1 MTTVKLTKNA
11 DLAAFLRTVNN
22 CSGEV
27 FFSTDQGDHL
37 NLKSMLSQ
45 YLFSVAA
52 GDRALLLNGEVSC
65 EDERDRAMLR
75 PYFAV
80 EQGE

>member
-1 MTTVKLTKNA
+1 MKLTKNA
-11 DLAAFLRTVNN
+11 DLAAFLQAVNS
-22 CSGEV
+22 CSGTV

-37 NLKSMLSQ
+37 DLKSILSQ

-52 GDRALLLNGEVSC
+52 GDYALLFKGDVTCDNEQ
-65 EDERDRAMLR
+65 DRTMLL
-75 PYFAV
+75 PYFTA

>member
-1 MTTVKLTKNA
+1 MKLAKNA
-11 DLAAFLRTVNN
+11 DLAAFLRTVNG

-52 GDRALLLNGEVSC
+52 GDHALLLKGEVSC
-65 EDERDRAMLR
+65 ENEGDCAILL
-75 PYFAV
+75 PYFAA
-80 EQGE
+80 E

>member
-1 MTTVKLTKNA
+1 MRLTKNA

-22 CSGEV
+22 CTGDV

-45 YLFSVAA
+45 YVFSVAA
-52 GDRALLLNGEVSC
+52 GDHTLLCKGEVSC
-65 EDERDRAMLR
+65 VNEDDCRMLL
-75 PYFAV
+75 PYLCYEEA
-80 EQGE
+80 GK